1 MSIYFDFKNYYLQIK
16 IIYYLIILTLN
27 INYNII

>member
-16 IIYYLIILTLN
+16 IIYYIIILTLN